1 MAVQMVA
8 QFHARDAE
16 GRVYPVHAFQETG
29 LSPDGTLAEGLPLTY
44 KLAIGDRVSYLGDD
58 RFMLVQSGVELIR
71 EPRTVPTPTAAPAA

>member
-29 LSPDGTLAEGLPLTY
+29 LSPDGTVAEGSPLTY

-58 RFMLVQSGVELIR
+58 RFMLVQSGVEIIR
-71 EPRTVPTPTAAPAA
+71 EPRTVPAPAPAA